1 MRPEFWLP
9 ETEAGT
15 AYASAAMPIER
26 LRQLNAGRAA
36 ELDAT
41 ITDVIGAEQAGSN
54 LGFLPILARRT
65 DWSALVDRNTGR
77 IVGYVPFEG
86 F

>member
-9 ETEAGT
+9 EAQAGA
-15 AYASAAMPIER
+15 AYASAAMPLER
-26 LRQLNAGRAA
+26 LRTLNAKRVA
-36 ELDAT
+36 ELNVAIADA
-41 ITDVIGAEQAGSN
+41 GGSANAGSN
-54 LGFLPILARRT
+54 LGYLPILARRS
-65 DWSALVDRNTGR
+65 DWSALVDRSSGR